1 MVSILSE
8 SGGTPNKITI
18 FVPMKFDV
26 VHHGVVREV
35 GEQMVVVGIE
45 AAGACEGCKVQ
56 GLCGL
61 SGESEKEVA
70 VWDRDA
76 AGYRVGDEVVVGI
89 GTAMALKAVLWAYIV
104 PFLLML
110 AVLLTLSNY
119 GFTELVQGVATL
131 GAVAVY
137 YVGLWFFRK
146 KLERDIVFKIR
157 RTE

>member
-1 MVSILSE
+1 MR
-8 SGGTPNKITI
+8 
-18 FVPMKFDV
+18 FDV
-26 VHHGVVREV
+26 VHRGVVREV

-45 AAGACEGCKVQ
+45 AVGACEGCKVQ

-70 VWDRDA
+70 VWDKDA
-76 AGYRVGDEVVVGI
+76 SVYREGDEVIVGI

-110 AVLLTLSNY
+110 AVLLILDEL
-119 GFTELVQGVATL
+119 GFSELVQGVSTL

-157 RTE
+157 KAND

>member
-1 MVSILSE
+1 
-8 SGGTPNKITI
+8 
-18 FVPMKFDV
+18 MKYDV

-61 SGESEKEVA
+61 SGEHEKEIT
-70 VWDRDA
+70 VWDKNA
-76 AGYRVGDEVVVGI
+76 AEYRPGDEVVVGV

-110 AVLLTLSNY
+110 AVLVTLSQA
-119 GFTELVQGVATL
+119 GASELVQGVATL
-131 GAVAVY
+131 TAVAAY
-137 YVGLWFFRK
+137 YLVLWFFRK

-157 RTE
+157 KTE